1 MIKWRVD
8 TVLELHQMMAAATG
22 GDVGVRDAALL
33 ESAIESAYATFDGAE
48 LYPTRE
54 EKAARLAFSLI
65 KNHAF
70 VDGNKRI
77 GIFVMLC
84 FLELNGV
91 PLRAHNREVA
101 ALGWAVADGSAGYDN
116 LVAWI
121 RAHTQ
126 AGK

>member
-1 MIKWRVD
+1 MIKLKVD
-8 TVLELHQMMAAATG
+8 TVLGLHQMMAAATG
-22 GDVGVRDAALL
+22 GDVEVRDAALL
-33 ESAIESAYATFDGAE
+33 ESAIESAYATFDGVE

-54 EKAARLAFSLI
+54 EKAARLAFALI
-65 KNHAF
+65 KDHAF

-84 FLELNGV
+84 FLKLNGV
-91 PLRAHNREVA
+91 QLHADSEEVA
-101 ALGWAVADGSAGYDN
+101 ALGWAMANGSAGYDR